1 MKRTKTI
8 TILIYAILIFFCLMV
23 LVPLTFMLTTSL
35 KSMEEITVGTGADFL
50 PKAPTIQAY
59 INIWRDYPML
69 TYFKNSIIIVSLATI
84 ISLVFSTF
92 AGYGVTR
99 FQFKG
104 KGAFLSFLLVTQ
116 MFPSIMMLIPFYK
129 VLQTYHLV
137 NKIVG
142 LVVVYISFTI
152 PMLTW
157 MMMGFFQSIPKELD
171 EAAMIDGCSR
181 FRTFTQIILPL
192 TAPGLVSSAIYAF
205 IVGWNEYLFAMIL
218 TTDETLKTLPVGIGQ
233 MVGFYKI
240 MWNDL
245 MAASI
250 VSSIPL
256 LIIFL
261 FLQRYLVS
269 SLTAG
274 AVKQ

>member
-1 MKRTKTI
+1 MKRTKRLTFLSY
-8 TILIYAILIFFCLMV
+8 TILIIFCLMV
-23 LVPLTFMLTTSL
+23 LIPLSFMLTTSL
-35 KSMEEITVGTGADFL
+35 KSMNEITMGTGADLL
-50 PKAPTIQAY
+50 PKHPTLEAF
-59 INIWRDYPML
+59 INIWKNYPMV
-69 TYFKNSIIIVSLATI
+69 TYFKNSIIIVFVSTFFSLI
-84 ISLVFSTF
+84 FSTF
-92 AGYGVTR
+92 AGYGITR
-99 FQFKG
+99 FKFKG
-104 KGAFLSFLLVTQ
+104 KGAFLSFLLASQ
-116 MFPSIMMLIPFYK
+116 MFPAIMLLIPYYK
-129 VLQTYHLV
+129 VLQTYHLI
-137 NKIVG
+137 NKLSG
-142 LVVVYISFTI
+142 LVVIYISFTL

-157 MMMGFFQSIPKELD
+157 LMMGFFESVPKELD

-205 IVGWNEYLFAMIL
+205 IIGWNEYLFAMIL

-233 MVGFYKI
+233 MIGFYKI